1 MCHLLFISVSAL
13 AIAAVCMGVMVA
25 IAAVSAIAYKCYRRR
40 VMQNAQNRLSSA
52 IKKGLKESSS
62 GKRPSRG
69 STVMKVTKATSP
81 ISPPE
86 HPSGPSEKLS
96 PGSFSIHSDNI
107 DSPRH
112 VVKQEVVVEYE
123 KGGETPE
130 KEMVEKLKEMQ
141 FTESSDKPQY
151 LGSLNFAV
159 EFDPDKAALL
169 VTIIS
174 LSDLPPRDPSL
185 GGCDPYIKLQLL
197 PEKKHKCKT
206 RVLRKTLNPV
216 YDETFTFY
224 GISFNQLQG
233 ITLHFV
239 LLSFDRFSRDAIIGE
254 VLYPLD
260 PEEICQKQLTM
271 SREVT
276 PRHLR
281 VSNIASNYWL

>member
-1 MCHLLFISVSAL
+1 M
-13 AIAAVCMGVMVA
+13 
-25 IAAVSAIAYKCYRRR
+25 
-40 VMQNAQNRLSSA
+40 
-52 IKKGLKESSS
+52 
-62 GKRPSRG
+62 
-69 STVMKVTKATSP
+69 
-81 ISPPE
+81 
-86 HPSGPSEKLS
+86 
-96 PGSFSIHSDNI
+96 
-107 DSPRH
+107 
-112 VVKQEVVVEYE
+112 EYE

-141 FTESSDKPQY
+141 MTEGDKPQY
-151 LGSLNFAV
+151 LGALNFAV
-159 EFDPDKAALL
+159 EYDPDKSALL
-169 VTIIS
+169 VTIMS

-260 PEEICQKQLTM
+260 PEEICQKQLTL
-271 SREVT
+271 SREIT

-281 VSNIASNYWL
+281 VRIVILTSSMYVCICSCNHDYILYIYIILYCMSTCQHGFSSWKFQN